1 MNQKKVYSTIG
12 VMLLLSVVILICG
25 KINSTDAKELS
36 INKQVSGSSDDK
48 TEKETEL
55 NNEYKKIVSLVN
67 KYKDGITKLVNKENA
82 LNSDYEPNDLVKVNV
97 ESTKDN
103 IYMSEIAA
111 ENLENM
117 FKAAKE
123 DGINLYIVSG
133 YRSSSYQNNLYY
145 RSLKRRGREYTEKY
159 VAQANHSEHQ
169 TGLAADISSES
180 IGYKLISA
188 FEHTEEGRWLDKNAY
203 KYGFILRYPFGKE
216 DITKYSYEPWHLRY
230 VGNVAKSIYNNDI
243 TLEEYLN
250 NVKECK
256 RNRIIFYSFLFYVI
270 FVLKDSYNR
279 N

>member
-1 MNQKKVYSTIG
+1 M
-12 VMLLLSVVILICG
+12 
-25 KINSTDAKELS
+25 
-36 INKQVSGSSDDK
+36 
-48 TEKETEL
+48 
-55 NNEYKKIVSLVN
+55 
-67 KYKDGITKLVNKENA
+67 VNKENA

-145 RSLKRRGREYTEKY
+145 SSLKRRGREYTEKY
-159 VAQANHSEHQ
+159 IAKASQSEHQ

-203 KYGFILRYPFGKE
+203 KYGFILRYKKDRIE
-216 DITKYSYEPWHLRY
+216 DTGYGFEPWHFRY
-230 VGNVAKSIYNNDI
+230 VGKEIAKYIYENNLI
-243 TLEEYLN
+243 LEDLY
-250 NVKECK
+250 K
-256 RNRIIFYSFLFYVI
+256 
-270 FVLKDSYNR
+270 
-279 N
+279 

>member
-82 LNSDYEPNDLVKVNV
+82 LNLDYEPNDLVKVNV

-203 KYGFILRYPFGKE
+203 KYGFILRYKKDRIE
-216 DITKYSYEPWHLRY
+216 DTGYGFEPWHFRY
-230 VGNVAKSIYNNDI
+230 VGKEIAKYIYENDLI
-243 TLEEYLN
+243 LEDLY
-250 NVKECK
+250 K
-256 RNRIIFYSFLFYVI
+256 
-270 FVLKDSYNR
+270 
-279 N
+279 

>member
-1 MNQKKVYSTIG
+1 M
-12 VMLLLSVVILICG
+12 
-25 KINSTDAKELS
+25 
-36 INKQVSGSSDDK
+36 
-48 TEKETEL
+48 
-55 NNEYKKIVSLVN
+55 
-67 KYKDGITKLVNKENA
+67 VNKENA

-169 TGLAADISSES
+169 TGLAADISS
-180 IGYKLISA
+180 
-188 FEHTEEGRWLDKNAY
+188 
-203 KYGFILRYPFGKE
+203 
-216 DITKYSYEPWHLRY
+216 
-230 VGNVAKSIYNNDI
+230 
-243 TLEEYLN
+243 
-250 NVKECK
+250 
-256 RNRIIFYSFLFYVI
+256 
-270 FVLKDSYNR
+270 
-279 N
+279 

>member
-203 KYGFILRYPFGKE
+203 KYGFILRYKKDRVE
-216 DITKYSYEPWHLRY
+216 DTGYGFEPWHFRY
-230 VGNVAKSIYNNDI
+230 VGKEIAKYIYENDLI
-243 TLEEYLN
+243 LEDLY
-250 NVKECK
+250 K
-256 RNRIIFYSFLFYVI
+256 
-270 FVLKDSYNR
+270 
-279 N
+279 

>member
-67 KYKDGITKLVNKENA
+67 KYKDGITKLVNKKNA
-82 LNSDYEPNDLVKVNV
+82 LNSNYEPNDLVKVNV

-203 KYGFILRYPFGKE
+203 KYGFILRYKKDRVE
-216 DITKYSYEPWHLRY
+216 DTGYGFEPWHFRY
-230 VGNVAKSIYNNDI
+230 VGKDIAKYIYENNLI
-243 TLEEYLN
+243 LEDLY
-250 NVKECK
+250 K
-256 RNRIIFYSFLFYVI
+256 
-270 FVLKDSYNR
+270 
-279 N
+279 

>member
-203 KYGFILRYPFGKE
+203 KYGFILRYKKDRIE
-216 DITKYSYEPWHLRY
+216 DTGYGFEPWHFRY
-230 VGNVAKSIYNNDI
+230 VGKDIAKYIYENDLI
-243 TLEEYLN
+243 LEDLY
-250 NVKECK
+250 K
-256 RNRIIFYSFLFYVI
+256 
-270 FVLKDSYNR
+270 
-279 N
+279 

>member
-180 IGYKLISA
+180 IGYKLI
-188 FEHTEEGRWLDKNAY
+188 
-203 KYGFILRYPFGKE
+203 
-216 DITKYSYEPWHLRY
+216 
-230 VGNVAKSIYNNDI
+230 
-243 TLEEYLN
+243 
-250 NVKECK
+250 
-256 RNRIIFYSFLFYVI
+256 
-270 FVLKDSYNR
+270 
-279 N
+279 

>member
-159 VAQANHSEHQ
+159 VAKASQSEHQ

-203 KYGFILRYPFGKE
+203 KYGFILRYKKDRVE
-216 DITKYSYEPWHLRY
+216 DTGYGFEPWHFRY
-230 VGNVAKSIYNNDI
+230 VGKDIAKYIYENDLI
-243 TLEEYLN
+243 LEDLY
-250 NVKECK
+250 K
-256 RNRIIFYSFLFYVI
+256 
-270 FVLKDSYNR
+270 
-279 N
+279 

>member
-12 VMLLLSVVILICG
+12 VMLLLSMVILICG

-36 INKQVSGSSDDK
+36 INKQVSESSDKK

-82 LNSDYEPNDLVKVNV
+82 LSSNYEPNDLVKVNV

-111 ENLENM
+111 KNLENM

-123 DGINLYIVSG
+123 EGINLYIVSG

-159 VAQANHSEHQ
+159 VAQASHSEHQ

-203 KYGFILRYPFGKE
+203 KYGFILRYKKDRVE
-216 DITKYSYEPWHLRY
+216 DTGYGFEPWHFRY
-230 VGNVAKSIYNNDI
+230 VGKDIAKYIYENNLI
-243 TLEEYLN
+243 LEDLY
-250 NVKECK
+250 K
-256 RNRIIFYSFLFYVI
+256 
-270 FVLKDSYNR
+270 
-279 N
+279 

>member
-203 KYGFILRYPFGKE
+203 KYGFILRYKKDRVE
-216 DITKYSYEPWHLRY
+216 DTGYGFEPWHFRY
-230 VGNVAKSIYNNDI
+230 VGKDIAKYIYENDLI
-243 TLEEYLN
+243 LEDLY
-250 NVKECK
+250 K
-256 RNRIIFYSFLFYVI
+256 
-270 FVLKDSYNR
+270 
-279 N
+279 

>member
-36 INKQVSGSSDDK
+36 INKQVPQINDDK
-48 TEKETEL
+48 TEKETES
-55 NNEYKKIVSLVN
+55 NNEYKKIVSLVK
-67 KYKDGITKLVNKENA
+67 KYKDGIAKLVNKENA
-82 LNSDYEPNDLVKVNV
+82 LNLDYEPNDLVKVNV

-145 RSLKRRGREYTEKY
+145 SSLKRRGREYTEKY

-203 KYGFILRYPFGKE
+203 KYGFILRYKKDRIE
-216 DITKYSYEPWHLRY
+216 DTGYGFEPWHFRY
-230 VGNVAKSIYNNDI
+230 VGKDIAKYIYENDLI
-243 TLEEYLN
+243 LEDLY
-250 NVKECK
+250 K
-256 RNRIIFYSFLFYVI
+256 
-270 FVLKDSYNR
+270 
-279 N
+279 

>member
-145 RSLKRRGREYTEKY
+145 SSLKRRGREYTEKY
-159 VAQANHSEHQ
+159 VAKASQSEHQ

-203 KYGFILRYPFGKE
+203 KYGFILRYKKDRVE
-216 DITKYSYEPWHLRY
+216 DTGYGFEPWHFRY
-230 VGNVAKSIYNNDI
+230 VGKEIAKYIYENNLI
-243 TLEEYLN
+243 LEDLY
-250 NVKECK
+250 K
-256 RNRIIFYSFLFYVI
+256 
-270 FVLKDSYNR
+270 
-279 N
+279 

>member
-145 RSLKRRGREYTEKY
+145 SSLKRRGREYTEKY
-159 VAQANHSEHQ
+159 IAKASQSEHQ
-169 TGLAADISSES
+169 TGLAADISSEP

-188 FEHTEEGRWLDKNAY
+188 F
-203 KYGFILRYPFGKE
+203 
-216 DITKYSYEPWHLRY
+216 
-230 VGNVAKSIYNNDI
+230 
-243 TLEEYLN
+243 
-250 NVKECK
+250 
-256 RNRIIFYSFLFYVI
+256 
-270 FVLKDSYNR
+270 
-279 N
+279 

>member
-203 KYGFILRYPFGKE
+203 KYGFILRYKKDRVE
-216 DITKYSYEPWHLRY
+216 DTGYGFEPWHFRY
-230 VGNVAKSIYNNDI
+230 VGKDIAKYIYENNLI
-243 TLEEYLN
+243 LEDLY
-250 NVKECK
+250 K
-256 RNRIIFYSFLFYVI
+256 
-270 FVLKDSYNR
+270 
-279 N
+279 

>member
-203 KYGFILRYPFGKE
+203 KYGFILRYKKDRIE
-216 DITKYSYEPWHLRY
+216 DTGYGFEPWHFRY
-230 VGNVAKSIYNNDI
+230 VGKEIAKYIYENNLI
-243 TLEEYLN
+243 LEDLY
-250 NVKECK
+250 K
-256 RNRIIFYSFLFYVI
+256 
-270 FVLKDSYNR
+270 
-279 N
+279 

>member
-159 VAQANHSEHQ
+159 VAKASQSEHQ

-203 KYGFILRYPFGKE
+203 KYGFILRYKKDRIE
-216 DITKYSYEPWHLRY
+216 DTGYGFEPWHFRY
-230 VGNVAKSIYNNDI
+230 VGKEIAKYIYENNLI
-243 TLEEYLN
+243 LEDLY
-250 NVKECK
+250 K
-256 RNRIIFYSFLFYVI
+256 
-270 FVLKDSYNR
+270 
-279 N
+279 

>member
-1 MNQKKVYSTIG
+1 MNKKKVYSTIG

-203 KYGFILRYPFGKE
+203 KYGFILRYKKDRIE
-216 DITKYSYEPWHLRY
+216 DTGYGFEPWHFRY
-230 VGNVAKSIYNNDI
+230 VGKEIAKYIYENNLI
-243 TLEEYLN
+243 LEDLY
-250 NVKECK
+250 K
-256 RNRIIFYSFLFYVI
+256 
-270 FVLKDSYNR
+270 
-279 N
+279 

>member
-123 DGINLYIVSG
+123 EGINLYIVSG

-159 VAQANHSEHQ
+159 VAQASHSEHQ
-169 TGLAADISSES
+169 TGLAADISSKS

-203 KYGFILRYPFGKE
+203 KYGFILRYKKDRIE
-216 DITKYSYEPWHLRY
+216 DTGYGFEPWHFRY
-230 VGNVAKSIYNNDI
+230 VGKEIAKYIYENDLI
-243 TLEEYLN
+243 LEDLY
-250 NVKECK
+250 K
-256 RNRIIFYSFLFYVI
+256 
-270 FVLKDSYNR
+270 
-279 N
+279 

>member
-12 VMLLLSVVILICG
+12 VLLLLSVVILICG

-203 KYGFILRYPFGKE
+203 KYGFILRYKKDRVEG
-216 DITKYSYEPWHLRY
+216 TSYGFEPWHFRY
-230 VGNVAKSIYNNDI
+230 VGKDIAKYIYENDLI
-243 TLEEYLN
+243 LEDLY
-250 NVKECK
+250 K
-256 RNRIIFYSFLFYVI
+256 
-270 FVLKDSYNR
+270 
-279 N
+279 